1 VIVPPTRVTFTL
13 PAGVAVEDLPVSP
26 EVARLLDD
34 SGKVLIETGQVMPTM
49 HALSGGKWQAALASS
64 SQ

>member
-1 VIVPPTRVTFTL
+1 
-13 PAGVAVEDLPVSP
+13 VSP